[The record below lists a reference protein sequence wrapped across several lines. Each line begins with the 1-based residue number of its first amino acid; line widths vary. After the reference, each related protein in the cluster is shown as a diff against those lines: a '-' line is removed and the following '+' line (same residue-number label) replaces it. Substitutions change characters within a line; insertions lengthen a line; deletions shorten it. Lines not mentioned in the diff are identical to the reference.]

1 MNNMQKYR
9 NYDKLLQNY
18 SEEHMAI
25 GRPIPPITLS
35 PELRQE
41 LQGMTRAHSLSQALA
56 QRAKIILLA
65 DNGLNNTTIARQ
77 LHLSNHCVGKWRR
90 RFLAQGLVGLYD
102 EPRLG
107 GPRDITEA
115 EVAALLDKTLR
126 TKPKDATHWTVRGL
140 AAETRIS
147 KSTVHRLWRA
157 FALQP
162 HRQKHFKL
170 STDPFFVEKVR
181 DIVGLYLNPPDKAMV
196 LCVDEK
202 SQVQALDRTQPVL
215 PLGLG
220 YVEGVTHDYV
230 RHGTTTL
237 FAALDI
243 ASGQVLTKCKTRH
256 RHQEF
261 LQFLRHIDENVP
273 EDLDIH
279 LVVDN
284 YATHKHERVRRWL
297 AARPRYQVHYT
308 PTYSSWLNQ
317 VEIWFNII
325 TQRAIRRGTFR
336 SVKELVAKIES
347 FVAHYNTKSR
357 PFMWTATADSILE
370 KIYRLLN
377 GISGTQH

>member
-1 MNNMQKYR
+1 
-9 NYDKLLQNY
+9 
-18 SEEHMAI
+18 MAI
-25 GRPIPPITLS
+25 GRPIPPIKLS
-35 PELRQE
+35 MELRQE
-41 LQGMTRAHSLSQALA
+41 LQSMTRAHSISQALA
-56 QRAKIILLA
+56 QRARIILLA

-77 LHLSNHCVGKWRR
+77 LKLSNHCVGKWRR

-107 GPRDITEA
+107 APRDVTDE
-115 EVAALLDKTLR
+115 EVANLLDKTLK

-140 AAETRIS
+140 AAESKIS
-147 KSTVHRLWRA
+147 KSTVHRIWRA

-170 STDPFFVEKVR
+170 SNDPLFVEKVR

-215 PLGLG
+215 PMGLG

-243 ASGQVLTKCKTRH
+243 ASGQVLTQCKARH

-261 LQFLRHIDENVP
+261 LQFLNHIDENVP

-284 YATHKHERVRRWL
+284 YATHKHERVWRWL
-297 AARPRYQVHYT
+297 AARPRYHVHYT

-336 SVKELVAKIES
+336 SVKELIAKIEN
-347 FVAHYNTKSR
+347 FVAHYNAKSKAFR
-357 PFMWTATADSILE
+357 WTATKDSILE
-370 KIYRLLN
+370 KLQRLLI
-377 GISGTQH
+377 GISGT